1 MILLLV
7 LTAAPALV
15 PATPKMNASCLG
27 APVHLETDNVPVGN
41 GKSTSVVNIWGFVDR
56 ETGAVVAWAYKNFR
70 DEYYIQFNYKVPHD
84 RFNDIPFANRIFAP
98 PINGVY
104 DRIVRLTPPQL
115 QTVEE
120 ALSKKGVI
128 RHACFTRDLRS
139 DL

>member
-1 MILLLV
+1 MILLLL
-7 LTAAPALV
+7 LTGAATLV
-15 PATPKMNASCLG
+15 PTIPKMNASCLG

-56 ETGAVVAWAYKNFR
+56 ESGAVVAWAYKNFA
-70 DEYYIQFNYKVPHD
+70 DDYYIQFNDKVPHD
-84 RFNDIPFANRIFAP
+84 NFIDIPFASRIFAP
-98 PINGVY
+98 PVNGVY

-120 ALSKKGVI
+120 ALAKKGVI